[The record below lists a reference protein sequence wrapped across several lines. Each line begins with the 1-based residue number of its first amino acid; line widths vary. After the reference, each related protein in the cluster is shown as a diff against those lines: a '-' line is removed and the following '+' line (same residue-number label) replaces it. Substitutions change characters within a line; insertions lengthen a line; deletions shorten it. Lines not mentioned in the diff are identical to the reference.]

1 MASSAAWV
9 REESC
14 SLVSTLLTWVRAVRS
29 LITRRPAMSR
39 LECPWATVAT
49 VDLPSSGPDVTAL
62 GDLDADVAAVTAVLD
77 DVPGPKILLGHS
89 YGGLP
94 VTQAAA
100 GREDVVHLVYV
111 CAFMLDAG
119 VSLIDA
125 AGGQPVS
132 WWRLSE
138 DGTWMTPDRPEEVF
152 YSDCPP
158 AVAATAVAQLQ
169 PQSLS
174 SCRQPLQAAAWK
186 TIPSTYIVAD
196 RDPELPQFVQE
207 GMATGRA
214 SRVKHIDA
222 GHSPFLS
229 RPGELAAMVAECA
242 EVSTRAH
249 RN

>member
-1 MASSAAWV
+1 VSATVVLVHGAWHGSWCWD
-9 REESC
+9 E
-14 SLVSTLLTWVRAVRS
+14 LV
-29 LITRRPAMSR
+29 PA
-39 LECPWATVAT
+39 LEAQGLAVAT
-49 VDLPSSGPDVTAL
+49 VDLPSSGPDTTAL

-77 DVPGPKILLGHS
+77 AVAGPKVLLGHS

-100 GREDVVHLVYV
+100 GREDVAHLVYL

-138 DGTWMTPDRPEEVF
+138 DGTWMTPDGPEEVF
-152 YSDCPP
+152 YSDCDP
-158 AVAATAVAQLQ
+158 AVAAAAVAQLQ

-174 SCRQPLQAAAWK
+174 SCRQPLQAAAWE
-186 TIPSTYIVAD
+186 TIPSTYVVAD
-196 RDPELPQFVQE
+196 RDPALPQFVQE
-207 GMATGRA
+207 GMATDRA
-214 SRVKHIDA
+214 TRVVHIDA

-229 RPGELAAMVAECA
+229 RPRELAVMIAECA
-242 EVSTRAH
+242 EAAAAPALAD
-249 RN
+249 

>member
-1 MASSAAWV
+1 MSPTVVLVHGAWHGPWCWA
-9 REESC
+9 E
-14 SLVSTLLTWVRAVRS
+14 LV
-29 LITRRPAMSR
+29 PA
-39 LECPWATVAT
+39 LEAHGLAVAT

-77 DVPGPKILLGHS
+77 AVPGPKILLGHS

-100 GREDVVHLVYV
+100 GRADVVHLMYV

-132 WWRLSE
+132 WWRVSQ
-138 DGTWMTPDRPEEVF
+138 DGTWMTADRPEEVF
-152 YSDCPP
+152 YSDCAP
-158 AVAATAVAQLQ
+158 AVAAVSVGRLQ

-174 SCRQPLQAAAWK
+174 SCRQPLRAAGWE
-186 TIPSTYIVAD
+186 TIPSTYVVAD
-196 RDPELPQFVQE
+196 LDPELPQFVQE
-207 GMATGRA
+207 GMAAGRA
-214 SRVKHIDA
+214 SRVVHIDA

-229 RPGELAAMVAECA
+229 RPRELAAIVAECA
-242 EVSTRAH
+242 AVPTAPTRAD
-249 RN
+249 

>member
-1 MASSAAWV
+1 MSATVVLVHGAWHGSWCWSELV
-9 REESC
+9 P
-14 SLVSTLLTWVRAVRS
+14 SLEAQGLA
-29 LITRRPAMSR
+29 
-39 LECPWATVAT
+39 VAT

-77 DVPGPKILLGHS
+77 AVPGPKILLGHS

-94 VTQAAA
+94 VTQAAQ
-100 GREDVVHLVYV
+100 GRADVVHLVYV

-132 WWRLSE
+132 WWRLS
-138 DGTWMTPDRPEEVF
+138 DDRTWMTVDRPQEVF

-158 AVAATAVAQLQ
+158 AVAAAAVAQLQ

-186 TIPSTYIVAD
+186 TIPSTYVVAD

-207 GMATGRA
+207 GMAAGRA
-214 SRVKHIDA
+214 SRVVHIDA

-229 RPGELAAMVAECA
+229 RPGELASIVAECA
-242 EVSTRAH
+242 AKPTAPTGAD
-249 RN
+249 

>member
-1 MASSAAWV
+1 MN
-9 REESC
+9 
-14 SLVSTLLTWVRAVRS
+14 
-29 LITRRPAMSR
+29 
-39 LECPWATVAT
+39 ATVVLVHGAWHGPWCWDELVPALEAHGLAAAT

-62 GDLDADVAAVTAVLD
+62 GDLAADVAAVTAVLD
-77 DVPGPKILLGHS
+77 AVEGPKILLGHS

-100 GREDVVHLVYV
+100 GREDVVHLMYV
-111 CAFMLDAG
+111 CAFMLDTG

-132 WWRLSE
+132 WWRLSD

-152 YSDCPP
+152 YGDCGP
-158 AVAATAVAQLQ
+158 AVAAAAAARLQ

-174 SCRQPLQAAAWK
+174 SVRQPLQAAAWES
-186 TIPSTYIVAD
+186 IPSTYVVAD
-196 RDPELPQFVQE
+196 RDPELPRFVQE

-214 SRVKHIDA
+214 ARVVHIDA

-229 RPGELAAMVAECA
+229 RPRELAAMVAECA
-242 EVSTRAH
+242 EVSTSPARAD
-249 RN
+249 

>member
-1 MASSAAWV
+1 
-9 REESC
+9 
-14 SLVSTLLTWVRAVRS
+14 
-29 LITRRPAMSR
+29 MS
-39 LECPWATVAT
+39 ATVVLVHGAWHGSWCWSDLVPALEAHGLAAVT

-77 DVPGPKILLGHS
+77 AVPGPKILLGHS

-119 VSLIDA
+119 VSLIEA
-125 AGGQPVS
+125 AGGRPVP

-152 YSDCPP
+152 YGDCEP
-158 AVAATAVAQLQ
+158 AVAAAAVARLQ

-174 SCRQPLQAAAWK
+174 SCRQPLQAAAWES
-186 TIPSTYIVAD
+186 IPSTYVVAD

-207 GMATGRA
+207 AMATGRA
-214 SRVKHIDA
+214 TRVVHIDA

-229 RPGELAAMVAECA
+229 RPRELAAMVAECA
-242 EVSTRAH
+242 EVSAAPARAD
-249 RN
+249 

>member
-1 MASSAAWV
+1 MSPTVVLVHGAWHGSWCWG
-9 REESC
+9 E
-14 SLVSTLLTWVRAVRS
+14 LVPV
-29 LITRRPAMSR
+29 
-39 LECPWATVAT
+39 LEARGLAVAT

-100 GREDVVHLVYV
+100 GREDVVHLMYV

-125 AGGQPVS
+125 AGGQPVA

-138 DGTWMTPDRPEEVF
+138 DGSWMTPDRPEEVF
-152 YSDCPP
+152 YNDCPP
-158 AVAATAVAQLQ
+158 AVAAEAVAQLQ

-174 SCRQPLQAAAWK
+174 SCRQPLEAAAWK
-186 TIPSTYIVAD
+186 TIPSTYVVGD

-207 GMATGRA
+207 GMAAGRA
-214 SRVKHIDA
+214 SRVVHIDA

-229 RPGELAAMVAECA
+229 RPRELAALIAECA
-242 EVSTRAH
+242 GLSTAPTGTD
-249 RN
+249 

>member
-1 MASSAAWV
+1 
-9 REESC
+9 
-14 SLVSTLLTWVRAVRS
+14 
-29 LITRRPAMSR
+29 
-39 LECPWATVAT
+39 